1 MVLAP
6 PEGGPQ
12 SSFPRVRLYS
22 AAHPGVLQVN
32 MARKVEILGQEWLSQ
47 QFMKLARFTL
57 KHERYD
63 GSMAGPMT
71 REIVLRPP
79 AAGVVP
85 YDPTTDQIILI
96 EQFRIAAHLGG
107 MPAWQREI
115 IAGISDRE
123 ETLEDLVRREAMEEA
138 NCEITDLFE
147 MIRFLPTPGM
157 SSEIFVAFL
166 GRMAPGAVTGVHGL
180 ATEHEDIRS
189 TLFHLD
195 QIPEILA
202 NGHTGNGP
210 LLIALQW
217 MQINRDRIRTL
228 WR

>member
-1 MVLAP
+1 
-6 PEGGPQ
+6 
-12 SSFPRVRLYS
+12 
-22 AAHPGVLQVN
+22 

-71 REIVLRPP
+71 REIVVRPP
-79 AAGVVP
+79 AVGVVP

-96 EQFRIAAHLGG
+96 EQFRIAAHLCGL
-107 MPAWQREI
+107 PAWQREI

-123 ETLEDLVRREAMEEA
+123 ETLEDLARREAMEEA
-138 NCEITDLFE
+138 NCKVTDLVE

-157 SSEIFVAFL
+157 SNEVFVAFL

-180 ATEHEDIRS
+180 ANEHEDIRS

-217 MQINRDRIRTL
+217 MQINRDRIRKL